1 MITTNNPAEGQALS
15 VGTLGEL
22 WCYPVKS
29 MAGVSVKSANILKT
43 GLEGDRCW
51 IVRDEQRNE
60 NALVRTLPKLLHY
73 SATYLDSTPTNQ
85 GIRQVGIRLP
95 DGSTIRSDQQ
105 NVNQCLSD
113 ALGREVSLWP
123 LQPITNWQHY
133 RLRTVN
139 GSREMKRMFAAKELP
154 DFSSISWKLLSELML
169 FTTPL
174 GRYYDAYPLHLITTA
189 GLEKL
194 RQLEPEG
201 DFGPHRFRPN
211 IVVQS
216 REGIIDFE
224 DFGWVD
230 GILQIGS
237 TVRLRCESRTVRCSM
252 PAAAQA
258 GYSKDSKVL
267 RAIDRATD
275 CHFGVNL
282 SVLQAG
288 RINVGDRVTW
298 YPAKPTP
305 IQRQFHQLSGQLKN
319 RVSHGVLKAV
329 DYLQGKKP

>member
-1 MITTNNPAEGQALS
+1 MTTIKNNAKSQGFS

-29 MAGVSVKSANILKT
+29 MAGISLNSANISKA
-43 GLEGDRCW
+43 GLDGDRCW

-73 SATYLDSTPTNQ
+73 SATYLDSKPADQ
-85 GIRQVGIRLP
+85 GVGQVAIRLP
-95 DGSTIRSDQQ
+95 DGSSIRSDQKD
-105 NVNQCLSD
+105 VNQRLSN

-123 LQPITNWQHY
+123 LQPVTNWQHY
-133 RLRTVN
+133 RLRTIN

-154 DFSSISWKLLSELML
+154 DFSSISWKLLSELVL

-211 IVVQS
+211 IVIQS
-216 REGIIDFE
+216 HQGVIDFE

-230 GILQIGS
+230 GILEIGS
-237 TVRLRCESRTVRCSM
+237 SVRLRCESRTVRCSM

-275 CHFGVNL
+275 RHFGVNL
-282 SVLQAG
+282 SVMQAG
-288 RINVGDRVTW
+288 RINVGDAVTW
-298 YPAKPTP
+298 YPANPNP
-305 IQRQFHQLSGQLKN
+305 VQRQFYQLSGQLKN

-329 DYLQGKKP
+329 DYLQRKKT